1 MTELNQPT
9 NPAETT
15 GLIELTTPD
24 DWHLHLRDG
33 SMLKTVVGH
42 SAAQFARAMVMPNL
56 IPPATHC
63 QQLIEYRQRILAA
76 LPTDSPFNPIMA
88 LYLTDALDEA
98 EIKRAAEDPRIGAV
112 KLYPA
117 GATTNSAAGIGD
129 LQAIYPILSWMEKH
143 DLPLLVH
150 GEVTDPDVDIFD
162 REAVFISR
170 HLQPIIE
177 TFSNLR
183 VVLEHVTTREGV
195 DFVRSCH
202 AGVAATVTVHH
213 LLLNRNDLLVGGIRP
228 HHYCLPVLKRE
239 THRQALINAAA
250 SGNPKFFAGTDSAP
264 HPQSEKESACGCAGI
279 YSAPIALEL
288 YTEVFDN
295 AGALDKFEGFVSHHG
310 AGFYRLPRNSGKV
323 QLQRQSQPVAHSFG
337 DGHETVVPLRAGE
350 TCQWRLVEQSR

>member
-63 QQLIEYRQRILAA
+63 QQLLDYRQRILAA
-76 LPTDSPFNPIMA
+76 LPADSPFNPIMA

-98 EIKRAAEDPRIGAV
+98 EIQQAAEDPRIGAV

-117 GATTNSAAGIGD
+117 GATTNSAAGVGD
-129 LQAIYPILSWMEKH
+129 LQTIYPILGWMEKH

-162 REAVFISR
+162 REAVFIDR

-177 TFSNLR
+177 TFSDLR
-183 VVLEHVTTREGV
+183 VVLEHVTTGDGV
-195 DFVRSCH
+195 DFVSSAR

-239 THRQALINAAA
+239 THRQALIDAVT
-250 SGNPKFFAGTDSAP
+250 SGNPRFFAGTDSAP

-279 YSAPIALEL
+279 YTAHAALEL
-288 YTEVFDN
+288 YAEAFDN
-295 AGALDKFEGFVSHHG
+295 AAALDKLEGFMSHYG
-310 AGFYRLPRNSGKV
+310 ADFYRLPRNSEKV
-323 QLQRQSQPVAHSFG
+323 QLQRQSKLVADGFG
-337 DGHETVVPLRAGE
+337 EGHETVVPMRAGE
-350 TCQWRLVEQSR
+350 NCQWRLVEQSK